1 MPSATR
7 QAPNN
12 GITKLTNCRLVLG
25 DALVSA
31 DLWVSS
37 KTGKIVRSQSIFY
50 DEVILPDQTVDLGG
64 RIVAPGLIECQ
75 LNGAFG
81 FSFSTILPDMTQYG
95 KKIRE
100 LNREL
105 IKTGV
110 TSYIPTVTSQTRELY
125 HKVCRINSAT
135 QLSVFLAEPSRFFRS
150 SAHPAISRS
159 PKMGPNPSA
168 PTSKGHSSTPP
179 RTASIA
185 ATSSAR
191 LTPSRTSRTCTA
203 PRTSTRMRREADP
216 SR

>member
-1 MPSATR
+1 MPSAIR

-50 DEVILPDQTVDLGG
+50 DEVVLPDQTIDLGG

-81 FSFSTILPDMTQYG
+81 FSFSTILPDMSQYG

-125 HKVCRINSAT
+125 HKVCRINPAT
-135 QLSVFLAEPSRFFRS
+135 Q
-150 SAHPAISRS
+150 H
-159 PKMGPNPSA
+159 
-168 PTSKGHSSTPP
+168 TPY
-179 RTASIA
+179 
-185 ATSSAR
+185 
-191 LTPSRTSRTCTA
+191 
-203 PRTSTRMRREADP
+203 
-216 SR
+216 